1 MAEEK
6 TFNECYLLDLGL
18 IDYKEALNLQE
29 KFWEDR
35 FKKKIKD
42 VLMLLEH
49 HPVFTVGMGGNFSNI
64 LVSVEELKKK
74 GIAVY
79 RVDRG
84 GDVTYHGP
92 GQLIGYPILDL
103 KSYGLDIHSYVWKL
117 EESIVK
123 MLKEEYGLNAEI
135 VKGFPGV
142 WVKNKKI
149 AAIGIRVKS
158 MVTKHGF
165 ALNVNPNMKYFK
177 MIVPCGLVGKDVTS
191 MAEVLGRE
199 ISVLEVKK
207 KYVKYFAETFDVKVK
222 RVSLE
227 ELLVKTIYEC

>member
-1 MAEEK
+1 VAEEK
-6 TFNECYLLDLGL
+6 TSNECYLLDLGL

-35 FKKKIKD
+35 FRKKIKD

-135 VKGFPGV
+135 VKGFPGI
-142 WVKNKKI
+142 WVRNKKI

-222 RVSLE
+222 KVSLE
-227 ELLVKTIYEC
+227 ELLV

>member
-6 TFNECYLLDLGL
+6 TSNECYLLNLGL

>member
-1 MAEEK
+1 
-6 TFNECYLLDLGL
+6 
-18 IDYKEALNLQE
+18 
-29 KFWEDR
+29 
-35 FKKKIKD
+35 
-42 VLMLLEH
+42 
-49 HPVFTVGMGGNFSNI
+49 
-64 LVSVEELKKK
+64 
-74 GIAVY
+74 
-79 RVDRG
+79 
-84 GDVTYHGP
+84 
-92 GQLIGYPILDL
+92 
-103 KSYGLDIHSYVWKL
+103 
-117 EESIVK
+117 

-222 RVSLE
+222 RVNLE